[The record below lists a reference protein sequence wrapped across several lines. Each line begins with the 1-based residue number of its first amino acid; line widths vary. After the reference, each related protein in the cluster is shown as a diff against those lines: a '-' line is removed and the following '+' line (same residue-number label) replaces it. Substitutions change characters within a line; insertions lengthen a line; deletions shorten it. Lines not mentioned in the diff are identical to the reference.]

1 MRWFSLQVGV
11 LSFAMPA
18 WAPPQASQ
26 EPERAT
32 QPFSFFHPVI
42 ELGGDDIER
51 IRSGGVVTHTI
62 RGSGHDVA
70 VLAAGSLKTTPDAF
84 ISRVTDIVQLRKS
97 RVVSSKTP
105 SNDSSFISSN
115 VFSAPEIL
123 ASQHLVDHPD
133 ASGVAR

>member
-1 MRWFSLQVGV
+1 M
-11 LSFAMPA
+11 A
-18 WAPPQASQ
+18 
-26 EPERAT
+26 
-32 QPFSFFHPVI
+32 
-42 ELGGDDIER
+42 R
-51 IRSGGVVTHTI
+51 IRSGRVVTRAIH
-62 RGSGHDVA
+62 SSADDLA

-84 ISRVTDIVQLRKS
+84 IARVTDIVQLRKS